1 MFTNRHYFQVFNSI
15 VCFNH
20 VFMMHNIAFFK
31 IFFAIDFYE
40 EFLIKKISIL
50 FNDKPVLKNPIATR
64 SEWVVMG

>member
-1 MFTNRHYFQVFNSI
+1 
-15 VCFNH
+15 
-20 VFMMHNIAFFK
+20 MHNIAFFK

-64 SEWVVMG
+64 SECVVMD